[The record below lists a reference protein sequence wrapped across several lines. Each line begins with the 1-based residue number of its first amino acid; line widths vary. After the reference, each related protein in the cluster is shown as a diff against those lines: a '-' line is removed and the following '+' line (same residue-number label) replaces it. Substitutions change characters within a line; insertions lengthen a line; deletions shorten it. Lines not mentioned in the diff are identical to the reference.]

1 MIGIYKIKN
10 KINGKIYIGQSNDI
24 KRRLKEHCCPEAYK
38 RSRIPVDIA
47 IHKYGKENFI
57 FEVVEECSLE
67 QLNQR
72 EEFWIQYYDSYKMG
86 YNCSKGGGQQSIGS
100 NNGRARLTEEDVVEI
115 RKAYARHERQKEVYK
130 KYKDKIKFSSFQGVW
145 RGYCWKHIMPEVF
158 TEENRNYYIYEYGTF
173 KQMLEGM
180 RYYHLPWYSKKYQ
193 RWMPAENITC
203 TDYAPGQMR
212 RGSKAAIDT
221 Q

>member
-1 MIGIYKIKN
+1 MTHSAKKTY
-10 KINGKIYIGQSNDI
+10 
-24 KRRLKEHCCPEAYK
+24 
-38 RSRIPVDIA
+38 
-47 IHKYGKENFI
+47 ENFD
-57 FEVVEECSLE
+57 F
-67 QLNQR
+67 
-72 EEFWIQYYDSYKMG
+72 
-86 YNCSKGGGQQSIGS
+86 
-100 NNGRARLTEEDVVEI
+100 A
-115 RKAYARHERQKEVYK
+115 K
-130 KYKDKIKFSSFQGVW
+130 KI
-145 RGYCWKHIMPEVF
+145 P
-158 TEENRNYYIYEYGTF
+158 YGTF